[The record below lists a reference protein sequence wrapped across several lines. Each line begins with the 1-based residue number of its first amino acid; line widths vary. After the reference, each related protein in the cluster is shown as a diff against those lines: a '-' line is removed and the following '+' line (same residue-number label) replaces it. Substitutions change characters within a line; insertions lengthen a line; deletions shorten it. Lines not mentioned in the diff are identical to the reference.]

1 MTKPKLI
8 FKTRVCDRCHK
19 TFVTENIKK
28 GKVCEKCR
36 KPAGGKQKKYRK
48 MEKDKEL
55 NRLRSL
61 Q

>member
-1 MTKPKLI
+1 MNKPKLI
-8 FKTRVCDRCHK
+8 YKKRVCIRCGN
-19 TFVTENIKK
+19 FYITENIKK